1 MDDKTAAAP
10 LARDADGK
18 ALMSLD
24 ELKEGMFQTIR
35 DSGTVELIRV
45 GTCAAFEEEAGAH
58 AGFVQAQLR
67 RRFIE
72 KLQQQ
77 RRLGDGQDDEN
88 NASRANR
95 DASIST
101 PDEKLVHGLVA
112 EYLASKGLENTL
124 AVFVPE
130 IGGARNQVDS
140 ATILEVRG
148 LRVAPLL
155 PHLDCDCTAA
165 CEAAARELG
174 HAKPTGKEQELAYT

>member
-1 MDDKTAAAP
+1 
-10 LARDADGK
+10 
-18 ALMSLD
+18 
-24 ELKEGMFQTIR
+24 
-35 DSGTVELIRV
+35 
-45 GTCAAFEEEAGAH
+45 
-58 AGFVQAQLR
+58 
-67 RRFIE
+67 
-72 KLQQQ
+72 
-77 RRLGDGQDDEN
+77 
-88 NASRANR
+88 
-95 DASIST
+95 
-101 PDEKLVHGLVA
+101 VHGLVA